1 MEELLM
7 FSAQNK
13 LTFAYNR
20 NTLQIQT
27 ELKIKNISQNILEI
41 QIELSNP
48 QNYKIKPNNFYIQKH
63 ETKVV
68 EIIQINYVPMRL
80 DERAKIMYRTI
91 QENSTTS
98 RKNTQTVYH
107 FYKYFFFELSCH
119 KKCSLIEDNSNFT
132 QVRQPEQRQY
142 QSGIE
147 VKDSLNY
154 WQLVTLTVSI
164 IVIIFAV
171 FNWIYIK
178 IIKNDQ

>member
-1 MEELLM
+1 M

-20 NTLQIQT
+20 NTLQVQT
-27 ELKIKNISQNILEI
+27 EFKMKNISENILEI

-48 QNYKIKPNNFYIQKH
+48 QNYKIYPNNFYIQKQ

-91 QENSTTS
+91 MENSTTS
-98 RKNTQTVYH
+98 RKNTQTIYH

-119 KKCSLIEDNSNFT
+119 KQSSFVDDNSRMT
-132 QVRQPEQRQY
+132 QVRQQDHRQH
-142 QSGIE
+142 QVGVE

-164 IVIIFAV
+164 IVIIIAV
-171 FNWIYIK
+171 CNWLYIK

>member
-20 NTLQIQT
+20 NTMLIQT
-27 ELKIKNISQNILEI
+27 EFKIKNISQNMLEI

-48 QNYKIKPNNFYIQKH
+48 HNYKIKPNNFYIKKQ
-63 ETKVV
+63 ETRVV
-68 EIIQINYVPMRL
+68 EITQLNYVPMRL

-91 QENSTTS
+91 IENSTTS
-98 RKNTQTVYH
+98 RKNTQTAYH

-119 KKCSLIEDNSNFT
+119 KKPSVIDESSNFT
-132 QVRQPEQRQY
+132 QVRQPEQRQQ

-154 WQLVTLTVSI
+154 CQLVTLTVSI

-171 FNWIYIK
+171 FNWLYIK
-178 IIKNDQ
+178 FIKRDY